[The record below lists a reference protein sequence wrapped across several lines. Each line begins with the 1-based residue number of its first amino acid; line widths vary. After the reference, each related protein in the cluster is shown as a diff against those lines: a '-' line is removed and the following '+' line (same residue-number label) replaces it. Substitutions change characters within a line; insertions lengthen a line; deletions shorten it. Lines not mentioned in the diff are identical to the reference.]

1 MRRTGPI
8 GLVVVVLAL
17 VAAACGPNPPPP
29 PPPLPDETV
38 HLTLVNNVGPN
49 AITMATRPN
58 DSMLYVATQDGKIYA
73 INPADSSRTLVMDLN
88 SPPGLIQHGG
98 EQGFLGM
105 TFSADGTKLYVHYTS
120 PLNGGTTTV
129 AEYAATPAAPAPVT
143 TLTSPRIVFQNDHSF
158 ASNHNGGSLLL
169 GPDGMLYLAL
179 GDGGGG
185 NDGFQPSGPYSAG
198 HLLGGNA
205 QSLESVQGKILRI
218 DPTASL
224 SPPMPYTIPVDNPFV
239 GVVDVGG
246 AARGEIWANG
256 LRNPFRFS
264 FDKTTGD
271 LWIGDVGQGLREEVD
286 FVAATDPAHTPG
298 KGLNFGWNRREGNIV
313 GPETRFPPRGS
324 QQLTGPIFDYDHSHG
339 DCAIIGGYA
348 YRGTA
353 IPGLVGQYLYTD
365 NCNGEIRSLTRSG
378 TTAQNRDLHAPV
390 NAPSSFGQDNNGE
403 LYVLSLSGGLYKI
416 GP

>member
-1 MRRTGPI
+1 VI
-8 GLVVVVLAL
+8 
-17 VAAACGPNPPPP
+17 
-29 PPPLPDETV
+29 
-38 HLTLVNNVGPN
+38 
-49 AITMATRPN
+49 
-58 DSMLYVATQDGKIYA
+58 
-73 INPADSSRTLVMDLN
+73 DL
-88 SPPGLIQHGG
+88 SIVPGLIQAGG

-105 TFSADGTKLYVHYTS
+105 TFNALGTKLYVHYTS

-129 AEYAATPAAPAPVT
+129 AEYTAAAPPAASGMF
-143 TLTSPRIVFQNDHSF
+143 TSPRILFQNDHSF
-158 ASNHNGGSLLL
+158 AGNHNGGSLLL

-185 NDGFQPSGPYSAG
+185 NDGFISDLTLSYAAG

-246 AARGEIWANG
+246 TARGEIWANG

-271 LWIGDVGQGLREEVD
+271 LWIGDVGQGAREEVD
-286 FVAATDPAHTPG
+286 FVAATDPTHTPG
-298 KGLNFGWNRREGNIV
+298 KGLNFGWNRWEGNIV
-313 GPETRFPPRGS
+313 GPEHRFPPRGS
-324 QQLTGPIFDYDHSHG
+324 LVLTNPIFDYDHSHG

-378 TTAQNRDLHAPV
+378 ATAGNRDLHASV
-390 NAPSSFGQDNNGE
+390 GAPSSFGQDNNGE
-403 LYVLSLSGGLYKI
+403 LYVLSVSSGSGGGLYKI